1 MNLIFK
7 ELFHLPTVHY
17 KNNTK
22 KREKAGSCRLVDLN
36 KTWRING
43 YVRSKLGVKTTAL
56 K

>member
-22 KREKAGSCRLVDLN
+22 KREKAGSSRLVDLN

-43 YVRSKLGVKTTAL
+43 YVCNKFVLKMSAL
-56 K
+56 N

>member
-22 KREKAGSCRLVDLN
+22 KREKAGSSNLVDFN

-43 YVRSKLGVKTTAL
+43 GVRNNSVL
-56 K
+56 KITVFK